1 MKQDKITSDALID
14 AAGVVLRPVVQSD
27 RGLLKMYTADK
38 RVSEMTSSI
47 PHPLPPGA
55 TTAFIDRAIALS
67 GDRTEAIWVI
77 DGSSSDLPEVLG
89 IVSLKTMDRDQS
101 ELGMW
106 VAPTFWNTG
115 IATRAVEALMESN
128 PLNNKTIFAGV
139 FQDNPGS
146 ARVLTKC
153 GFEYLGDAE
162 AFSIARDA
170 KVNTWTYI
178 KKMDANN
185 G

>member
-1 MKQDKITSDALID
+1 MKQDSIIQSGAID
-14 AAGVVLRPVVQSD
+14 AAGVMLRPVVSSD
-27 RGLLKMYTADK
+27 RGLLKMYTSDK

-47 PHPLPPGA
+47 PHPLPPGV
-55 TTAFIDRAIALS
+55 TKAFIDRAIALENS
-67 GDRTEAIWVI
+67 TDEAIWI
-77 DGSSSDLPEVLG
+77 MDGSASGLPEVVG
-89 IVSLKTMDRDQS
+89 VISLKNMDRDQS

-106 VAPTFWNTG
+106 VAPAFWNSG
-115 IATRAVEALMESN
+115 IATRAVEALIAEN
-128 PLNNKTIFAGV
+128 PLKNKTIFAGV

-162 AFSIARDA
+162 AFSIARAA
-170 KVNTWTYI
+170 KVTTWTYI
-178 KKMDANN
+178 KKMD